1 MTIKQNFEF
10 IIKLIIFSLTFYYT
24 IEYIFKSEIHNT
36 IGFSILCI
44 IIILISIFFYLLK
57 K

>member
-1 MTIKQNFEF
+1 MSFIQNGEF
-10 IIKLIIFSLTFYYT
+10 IVKLAIFSVTFYYT

-36 IGFSILCI
+36 IGFSILCF
-44 IIILISIFFYLLK
+44 IIILISIFFYILK